1 MTKVSKVAQPTQTKT
16 ILTKEDIMKQV
27 LDSMTPE
34 QKAKMYPPIERK
46 NFVVRKNWYGRNQII
61 TFVNNKNQKMT
72 YNHDEVLDLMLPTLS
87 IQECWKKRG
96 YWSQSTNMPMITRH
110 LATIEELGE

>member
-1 MTKVSKVAQPTQTKT
+1 MK
-16 ILTKEDIMKQV
+16 TKEEIMQEV
-27 LDSMTPE
+27 LSAMTPAQLE
-34 QKAKMYPPIERK
+34 AMFPPIERK
-46 NFVVRKNWYGRNQII
+46 NFVVRKNWYGRNQVI

-72 YNHDEVLDLMLPTLS
+72 YNHDEVLDQMRPTLE

-110 LATIEELGE
+110 LATIEEL